1 MSGVELARADAHAA
15 VRVLG
20 ALIRERAIMG
30 RPVPYGVQQLHSRL
44 RLAVDVS
51 SPGQSA
57 GGDAAGSLIGT
68 RLAAEML
75 GWGERRVRRHAAD
88 LDGRI
93 VGGRMLYPQSS
104 VREYADALHDKET
117 RE

>member
-1 MSGVELARADAHAA
+1 MVELARADAHAA

-30 RPVPYGVQQLHSRL
+30 RPVSYGVQQLHSRL
-44 RLAVDVS
+44 RLA
-51 SPGQSA
+51 
-57 GGDAAGSLIGT
+57 DAAGSLIGT

-88 LDGRI
+88 LDGTL
-93 VGGRMLYPQSS
+93 VGGRLLYPQAS